1 MAKLSEIV
9 GYLDEE
15 LLVGKIPDYQGA
27 HNGLQLENGGEVQK
41 IAVAVDASLN
51 IIEQA
56 VTSEAD
62 LLVVH
67 HGLFWQ
73 GVRMLTGGQYRKL
86 KAAFDGGLA
95 IYSSHIPLDVHPSLG
110 NNAVLAEKL
119 GMKVSGKFLE
129 WKGLE
134 LGVSGLWP
142 QSWEEL
148 IAKVEGEVG
157 PLVSSIRAREQVGRL
172 GIITGG
178 AGSEVEAVRRSGID
192 TFLTGEGPHW
202 SFPLAEEIGLSVI
215 HAGHYATEV
224 FGVKK
229 VGCFLKERFGV
240 EFNFLAAP
248 TGL

>member
-1 MAKLSEIV
+1 
-9 GYLDEE
+9 
-15 LLVGKIPDYQGA
+15 
-27 HNGLQLENGGEVQK
+27 
-41 IAVAVDASLN
+41 
-51 IIEQA
+51 
-56 VTSEAD
+56 
-62 LLVVH
+62 
-67 HGLFWQ
+67 
-73 GVRMLTGGQYRKL
+73 
-86 KAAFDGGLA
+86 
-95 IYSSHIPLDVHPSLG
+95 
-110 NNAVLAEKL
+110 
-119 GMKVSGKFLE
+119 MKVSGKFLE

-229 VGCFLKERFGV
+229 VGLFLKERFGV